1 MLNRLGVSV
10 CSPMEGRV
18 RGFRAARLIPGG
30 KAAKRQKKRIRARF
44 DDDSQNSEQE
54 KEDGGL

>member
-1 MLNRLGVSV
+1 MR
-10 CSPMEGRV
+10 
-18 RGFRAARLIPGG
+18 RGQGFHPASLRSGG
-30 KAAKRQKKRIRARF
+30 AKAAKRQKKRIRARF